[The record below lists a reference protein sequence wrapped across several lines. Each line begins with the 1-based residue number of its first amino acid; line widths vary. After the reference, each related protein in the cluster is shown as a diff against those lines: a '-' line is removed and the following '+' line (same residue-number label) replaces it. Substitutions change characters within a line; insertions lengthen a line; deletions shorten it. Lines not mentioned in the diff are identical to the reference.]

1 MFILVKEV
9 SGATQFVLRIDS
21 ISADTEMKIE

>member
-1 MFILVKEV
+1 MFILAKEV
-9 SGATQFVLRIDS
+9 SGPTRFVLRIDS